1 MSHFTGYGAYLVYVT
16 IRTHFESPTFD
27 FFKHHKV
34 KAKRHTYEERNDRWF
49 FDKVAREYET
59 KDLRDFFI
67 ANRLE
72 NRNYITELIEDDAKD
87 NYMEYKRRIES
98 LSYNFATD
106 LDKVFKHGLKKP
118 FELKEDQYPYLVGL
132 YLRRVISP
140 ETMVIIDDFLPF
152 IDKFDKYLGTTDFI
166 WSRVALK
173 LRKYRPFLKYDG
185 AKFKR
190 ILKEKVHDTRR
201 ESV

>member
-34 KAKRHTYEERNDRWF
+34 KAKRETYEERNDRWF

-72 NRNYITELIEDDAKD
+72 NRNYITELIEDAAEH

-98 LSYNFATD
+98 LSYTFAGD
-106 LDKVFKHGLKKP
+106 LDRVFKHGLKKP
-118 FELKEDQYPYLVGL
+118 FMLKEDQYPYLVGL

-173 LRKYRPFLKYDG
+173 MRKYRPFLKYDG